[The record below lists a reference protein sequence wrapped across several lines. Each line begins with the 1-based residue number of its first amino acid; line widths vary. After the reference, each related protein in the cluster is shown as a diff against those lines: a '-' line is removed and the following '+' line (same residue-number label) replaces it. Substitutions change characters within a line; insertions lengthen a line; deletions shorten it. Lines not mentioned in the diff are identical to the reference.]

1 MVDARAY
8 RLIDFSGS
16 RFKRMVP
23 LSEPMT
29 TALVVEAGCYAVNSG
44 GANYQAIRSREVMML
59 VKVNATLV
67 DPNAVT
73 SLEGLTA
80 ELFDKDPLSVNLLAK
95 GTVAPP
101 GRVEFVFDIT
111 KTSDLDSLGELYPDL
126 FVTVRDTDGN
136 LRFRS
141 RTIPDV
147 RFLDS
152 DAATGT
158 PLTTVDLDF
167 QRE

>member
-1 MVDARAY
+1 
-8 RLIDFSGS
+8 
-16 RFKRMVP
+16 
-23 LSEPMT
+23 MT
-29 TALVVEAGCYAVNSG
+29 TALV
-44 GANYQAIRSREVMML
+44 
-59 VKVNATLV
+59 
-67 DPNAVT
+67 
-73 SLEGLTA
+73 
-80 ELFDKDPLSVNLLAK
+80 
-95 GTVAPP
+95 
-101 GRVEFVFDIT
+101 VEFVFDIT
-111 KTSDLDSLGELYPDL
+111 KTSDLDSPGELYPDL

-158 PLTTVDLDF
+158 PRTTIDLDF

>member
-1 MVDARAY
+1 
-8 RLIDFSGS
+8 
-16 RFKRMVP
+16 
-23 LSEPMT
+23 
-29 TALVVEAGCYAVNSG
+29 
-44 GANYQAIRSREVMML
+44 ML

-67 DPNAVT
+67 DLNAAT

-95 GTVAPP
+95 GMVTPH

-111 KTSDLDSLGELYPDL
+111 KTSDLDSPGELYPDL

-152 DAATGT
+152 DAVTGT
-158 PLTTVDLDF
+158 ARTTVDLDF